1 MFSRRSRLSLSFRC
15 VTYRLLGTKR
25 KPLLTHWFQSM
36 ARQASKLIDQHLDM
50 EGLDFGILIG
60 AAAAYV
66 LSAWWIIAVRRFHMW

>member
-1 MFSRRSRLSLSFRC
+1 M
-15 VTYRLLGTKR
+15 
-25 KPLLTHWFQSM
+25 THWFQSM